1 MFMFTSLWT
10 HNTTWCSYSCSW
22 FSCVKVLKVWSLPS
36 WIMCGDQSEVG
47 IHRIQWRGDWGGTG
61 NWDEWDGEN
70 TLLISTLLNNILLLC
85 HTNHCN
91 NIRTCCFIHFFC
103 IYVLFSVYFPVPVDL
118 SLHVKHNTHPYII
131 PITRR
136 LHGPKCW
143 CDENIRYWKH
153 YIRDI

>member
-10 HNTTWCSYSCSW
+10 HNTTWPETLPKCSYSCSW

-47 IHRIQWRGDWGGTG
+47 IHRIQWRGDWGRTG

-70 TLLISTLLNNILLLC
+70 TLLISTLLNTILLLC
-85 HTNHCN
+85 HTNHCK
-91 NIRTCCFIHFFC
+91 NIKIYVASSIFC

-118 SLHVKHNTHPYII
+118 SLHVKHI
-131 PITRR
+131 PN
-136 LHGPKCW
+136 K
-143 CDENIRYWKH
+143 
-153 YIRDI
+153 

>member
-10 HNTTWCSYSCSW
+10 HNTTWLETLPKCSYSCSW

-47 IHRIQWRGDWGGTG
+47 IHRIQWRGDWGRTG

-70 TLLISTLLNNILLLC
+70 TLLISTLLNTISLLF
-85 HTNHCN
+85 TQITASN
-91 NIRTCCFIHFFC
+91 NIKTCTYCFIHFFC

-131 PITRR
+131 PNKEITW
-136 LHGPKCW
+136 PKMLMW
-143 CDENIRYWKH
+143 GEH
-153 YIRDI
+153 

>member
-10 HNTTWCSYSCSW
+10 HNTTWPETLPKCSYSCSW

-47 IHRIQWRGDWGGTG
+47 IHRIQWIGDWGGTG

-70 TLLISTLLNNILLLC
+70 TLLISTLLNTISLLF
-85 HTNHCN
+85 TQITASN
-91 NIRTCCFIHFFC
+91 NIKTCTYCFIHFFC

-131 PITRR
+131 PNKEITW
-136 LHGPKCW
+136 PKMLMW
-143 CDENIRYWKH
+143 GEH
-153 YIRDI
+153 